1 MRKTTSRKSRF
12 FMSFVG
18 LFVLTAFLGCA
29 GGQWK
34 STTTAG
40 GKTTVYGDAKTIKK
54 EQQKQEYAAA
64 RIENIR
70 KAEKRKPTDPIVV
83 ALFKP
88 TIGDKLKKS
97 IDQAKLFQ
105 QLRKEFEQDSII
117 RLVDQKVVDSAQKS
131 IKPGRSRARKKAPQ
145 VAADISVFTNVY
157 PKQVAGKS
165 RATGKVGMMAAI
177 VFAGRINSHYLP
189 EDKFKAEE
197 RGNIFQNVQVTKK
210 YAAQV
215 KEIIKTKVTIPGEA
229 YKNSAQDEKKAAFK
243 NWLNSFKKKE

>member
-1 MRKTTSRKSRF
+1 MN
-12 FMSFVG
+12 FVS
-18 LFVLTAFLGCA
+18 LLAMTAFLGCA

-40 GKTTVYGDAKTIKK
+40 GKTTVYGDAETIKK
-54 EQQKQEYAAA
+54 EQQKQEAAAA

-88 TIGDKLKKS
+88 VIADKLQKS

-117 RLVDQKVVDSAQKS
+117 RLVDQKVVDNAQKS
-131 IKPGRSRARKKAPQ
+131 SSSRFRSRKKTPQ
-145 VAADISVFTNVY
+145 VAADVSVFTNVY
-157 PKQVAGKS
+157 PKQVAGRS

-177 VFAGRINSHYLP
+177 VFHGQINSHYLP

-197 RGNIFQNVQVTKK
+197 RGNIFQNVKVTKK

-215 KEIIKTKVTIPGEA
+215 KKIIKTKVTIPGEA
-229 YKNSAQDEKKAAFK
+229 YKKSTQDEKKAAFK
-243 NWLNSFKKKE
+243 NWLNSFKKKK